1 MIETLRVR
9 NHRLLTSILIQT
21 RHRPLVQRRHRLLHR
36 PAELF
41 IHPVHGFPRAL
52 LLLSQRPLPSI
63 VLLLRFIHFLRGIV
77 QIFQSGFHPRI
88 HLFLLPHQIRVS
100 LVHPPPRGERL
111 RFLRSKSR
119 IQRGIFQRQNRT
131 RRRVIQ
137 GRLRPFV
144 VRLPTTTV
152 VAMMMATTMREFWS

>member
-1 MIETLRVR
+1 MKLFCQFFQHLVIRHVDLYILFLKKHSKHTPSSQQADA
-9 NHRLLTSILIQT
+9 HQDLIQA
-21 RHRPLVQRRHRLLHR
+21 RLRP
-36 PAELF
+36 P
-41 IHPVHGFPRAL
+41 
-52 LLLSQRPLPSI
+52 I
-63 VLLLRFIHFLRGIV
+63 VLASVDELN
-77 QIFQSGFHPRI
+77 
-88 HLFLLPHQIRVS
+88 LFLLPHQIRVS

-152 VAMMMATTMREFWS
+152 VAMMVTMRKLWS